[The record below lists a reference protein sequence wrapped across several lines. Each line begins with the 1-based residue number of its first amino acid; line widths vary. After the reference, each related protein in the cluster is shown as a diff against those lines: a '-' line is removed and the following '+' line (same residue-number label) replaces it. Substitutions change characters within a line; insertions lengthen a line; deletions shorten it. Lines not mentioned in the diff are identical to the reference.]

1 MLKVTPYLELD
12 QQAKQLVDRANNT
25 MISLTFSESAV
36 LYQLLIADSVCG
48 KEALLDA
55 GWPDRVV
62 AATSLTQCVSTL
74 RKKLEAYPEVQLK
87 TVARRGYELYVS
99 KRSHIKMLAV
109 NDAESIKT
117 ALIDVPM
124 MVKIGGILVLLL
136 FILWSWYTS
145 DYHSAVKNSS
155 LWNTDKKVALNIG
168 GTKEIIPMFYQS
180 NVEYLHPSMWQKHL
194 APESNH
200 LANFEGFEGY
210 VATDG
215 DNYSMAICPNVI
227 DGECAGH
234 NLMNITA
241 IDRNPAGLDISH
253 FSELAERLEKRIR
266 YNRIIIPHNDNDN
279 DNDNDNEVGDIT
291 EHHYHA
297 DVYFPVAGELLV
309 RSDLSL
315 SLIYEDDNSGQFYS
329 ATCITDEDCLTTPI
343 KYKVRGTFKQ
353 YEQKIND
360 LTVDVFQVK
369 VSQKEF
375 IKPEVV
381 SPSAMNFY
389 RAIRKHDIT
398 DDVLYFYRVHTDE
411 KSAVWISPILGS
423 IVAWYKYDQV
433 RI

>member
-1 MLKVTPYLELD
+1 LLRVTPYLELD

-25 MISLTFSESAV
+25 TISLTFSESAV

-62 AATSLTQCVSTL
+62 AATSLTQCISTL

-124 MVKIGGILVLLL
+124 LVKIGGILVVLIL
-136 FILWSWYTS
+136 ILWCWYNS
-145 DYHSAVKNSS
+145 DYHSTVKNSS
-155 LWNTDKKVALNIG
+155 LWNADKKIALNIG
-168 GTKEIIPMFYQS
+168 GTKEIVPMFYQS
-180 NVEYLHPSMWQKHL
+180 NVEHLHQSMWQKHL

-200 LANFEGFEGY
+200 LTHIDDFEGY

-215 DNYSMAICPNVI
+215 RNYSMAVCPNVI
-227 DGECAGH
+227 DGECTGH

-241 IDRNPAGLDISH
+241 IDPNPAGLNISQ
-253 FSELAERLEKRIR
+253 FAELTERLEKRIR
-266 YNRIIIPHNDNDN
+266 YNKIIIPR
-279 DNDNDNEVGDIT
+279 NENENELGDIT

-309 RSDLSL
+309 RLDLSL
-315 SLIYEDDNSGQFYS
+315 SLIYEGDNSGQFYS
-329 ATCITDEDCLTTPI
+329 AACITDEDCLTTPI
-343 KYKVRGTFKQ
+343 KYKLRGTFKQ
-353 YEQKIND
+353 YQQQINGLD
-360 LTVDVFQVK
+360 VDVFQVK

-375 IKPEVV
+375 IKPESV
-381 SPSAMNFY
+381 SPSAMYFY

-398 DDVLYFYRVHTDE
+398 DEVLYFYRVHTDE
-411 KSAVWISPILGS
+411 NSAVWISPILGS